1 MGRNRSVGNPSRLL
15 PADNVRIAVAP
26 GDHVTR
32 QIIVV
37 PVPQPRHPVRSM
49 LRLGH
54 RPGSVFLRLAI
65 PKEGADIF
73 FHQSAIT
80 GGHKRAERRA
90 GKTKCQR
97 EVGAA
102 PSKLLEIAMLSEPA
116 QSSSADLG
124 GPRGL

>member
-15 PADNVRIAVAP
+15 PADHVRIAVAP

-37 PVPQPRHPVRSM
+37 PVPQPRYPVRSM

-54 RPGSVFLRLAI
+54 RPASDVIRLAI
-65 PKEGADIF
+65 LNEWHDILLDQF
-73 FHQSAIT
+73 AIA
-80 GGHKRAERRA
+80 GGRKRAERRPCKA
-90 GKTKCQR
+90 KCQR

-102 PSKLLEIAMLSEPA
+102 PSKLLEVDMLPKAA
-116 QSSSADLG
+116 QSESAELG
-124 GPRGL
+124 